1 MMDFIFFNCFLE
13 GHQLREGEHGVL
25 AATEVV
31 RSIFTADF
39 RDHSL
44 QLIHPVTGQQ
54 YYHEFVKEPLDGLFL
69 IKVVNPQNR
78 SCLEV
83 LIDTRIYPNFIC
95 IEKNALNPKESMEVA
110 MVLRYSLN
118 LATEVYGWSATL
130 KNNRLNEIR
139 YVYYFWTAMDY
150 ADNLPVSYELMV
162 LVLKKPQLV
171 QQFLIENKFEGN
183 ISNLT
188 ING

>member
-44 QLIHPVTGQQ
+44 RLIHPVTGQQ

-83 LIDTRIYPNFIC
+83 LIDTRI
-95 IEKNALNPKESMEVA
+95 
-110 MVLRYSLN
+110 
-118 LATEVYGWSATL
+118 
-130 KNNRLNEIR
+130 
-139 YVYYFWTAMDY
+139 
-150 ADNLPVSYELMV
+150 
-162 LVLKKPQLV
+162 
-171 QQFLIENKFEGN
+171 
-183 ISNLT
+183 
-188 ING
+188 